1 MVHHIRAKDE
11 NDFHA
16 RVISIEKISLDGT
29 KHLTSKLG
37 EKKGK
42 LEGWFVTLLKDLVSL
57 LPGVHMARTSPKSV
71 AKAVAQFAK
80 DHTDKKHEW
89 LTTEDQNRL
98 VTSLEKGLK
107 DTIREA
113 KGQAYLNKQEASI
126 NAAIKKIMSLKA
138 KPAPGPGPGPVPG
151 PSDPANFP
159 ALKTPVDVKRYF
171 FNKVLQE
178 ESADTEKMLE
188 HAIANGSKVN
198 DKSSGGDPA
207 IIVALTNNNKT
218 AAKFLINHQANI
230 QVLSPLNYPVLY
242 FAMEMAKKTD
252 DTEVLELIVSK
263 RKSAL
268 TLDSNVGPGMT
279 LKAYFE
285 NEETKQAGSTA
296 KIRHALNI

>member
-11 NDFHA
+11 NAFRDT
-16 RVISIEKISLDGT
+16 IGNIEKINLDAS

-42 LEGWFVTLLKDLVSL
+42 LEGWFVTFLKDLASL

-80 DHTDKKHEW
+80 DHADKKHPW
-89 LTTEDQNRL
+89 LTTGDQAK
-98 VTSLEKGLK
+98 LEKVLVDLK
-107 DTIREA
+107 GKIKTA
-113 KGQAYLNKQEASI
+113 KNEAYLKKYEAGI
-126 NAAIKKIMSLKA
+126 DKAIGIIKSLKA
-138 KPAPGPGPGPVPG
+138 KPGPGPGPGPTPG

-159 ALKTPVDVKRYF
+159 ELKTPVDVKKYF

-230 QVLSPLNYPVLY
+230 QVLSPLNFPVLY
-242 FAMEMAKKTD
+242 FAMEMAKKTG

-263 RKSAL
+263 RKGAL

-285 NEETKQAGSTA
+285 NEEAKQAGSTA
-296 KIRHALNI
+296 KIRQALNI